1 MITSVRLGFATNSS
15 SSHSIVLTNEK
26 YGYEPSSDSFGFG
39 WETFVLSDKED
50 KLRYLALIIMHDL
63 KKFLTPRQAALVVRD
78 TLRGHLDLSNSDLS
92 ALAQGYIDHQSAVSF
107 PDFENPEARERII
120 RQAIAVFSSP
130 NLVIFGGND
139 NDGDDGSGKVLNDGE
154 KKARLG
160 CDAWEPPLN
169 ARMDGDNIVFFN
181 DRTGAKLRFSPSGD
195 YEKSS
200 VPELVDI
207 KITDYC
213 PYGCSFCYQ
222 GSTKDGVNKTL
233 IGPWALLEALGEMG
247 VFEVALGGGEPTMAK
262 DFTTWI
268 SVARDRG
275 IVPNFTTFSVAW
287 LNDQY
292 KVAAAKKCGG
302 IGVSVHDIAGLSKVV
317 KITEATRRHDGDSWN
332 DGGPRITAQHV
343 AGTLSVEDTAELIAE
358 AWRQK
363 IHVLLLGY
371 KNTGFGKNGLNYTM
385 DGLAELLYKKTKE
398 IRDSYYCPCQLSCDT
413 AFAVA
418 NPSFVRKM
426 SVASELVASPEGKFS
441 CYIDAV
447 TGKMGASSYGD
458 PAEMQD
464 IPTRGPDHKLAD
476 RILELYATY

>member
-26 YGYEPSSDSFGFG
+26 YAYKPSSDSFDFG
-39 WETFVLSDKED
+39 WENFVLADKED

-63 KKFLTPRQAALVVRD
+63 KKFLTPRKAALIVRD

-92 ALAQGYIDHQSAVSF
+92 ALELGYIDHQSAVSF

-139 NDGDDGSGKVLNDGE
+139 NDDSGKVLHDGE
-154 KKARLG
+154 KAPRLG
-160 CDAWEPPLN
+160 TSGWKPPLN

-181 DRTGAKLRFSPSGD
+181 DHTGAKLRFSPSGS

-213 PYGCSFCYQ
+213 PYGCAFCYQ

-233 IGPWALLEALGEMG
+233 IGSWSLLEALGEMG
-247 VFEVALGGGEPTMAK
+247 VFEVALGGGETTMAK

-275 IVPNFTTFSVAW
+275 IVPNFTTYSVAW
-287 LNDQY
+287 LNDPY

-302 IGVSVHDIAGLSKVV
+302 IGVSVHDIAGLQKVV
-317 KITEATRRHDGDSWN
+317 KITEATRRHDDDSWN

-343 AGTLSVEDTAELIAE
+343 AGTLSVEDTADLISE

-371 KNTGFGKNGLNYTM
+371 KSTGFGGKVSPHSM
-385 DGLAELLYKKTKE
+385 DGLAELLYEKTKE
-398 IRDSYYCPCQLSCDT
+398 IRESYYCPCQLSCDT
-413 AFAVA
+413 AFAVD
-418 NPSFVRKM
+418 NPSFVKQM
-426 SVASELVASPEGKFS
+426 NVASELVASPEGKFS

-458 PAEMQD
+458 PDEMRD
-464 IPTRGPDHKLAD
+464 LPLRGPDYKLAE
-476 RILELYATY
+476 RITGLFASY